1 MQNKKT
7 NQKANYFVFVV
18 LILYVMVA
26 SSAIKN
32 FNAYVQTLQLS
43 PGIHLAVSLGAL
55 GLLGT
60 GLVLLNRWV
69 QNWLPKKM
77 DK

>member
-1 MQNKKT
+1 MQNKKQ
-7 NQKANYFVFVV
+7 NQKANYFVFMI

-26 SSAIKN
+26 SSALKN
-32 FNAYVQTLQLS
+32 FNTYIQSLQLS
-43 PGIHLAVSLGAL
+43 PGVHLAVSIGAL
-55 GLLGT
+55 GLLGA

>member
-26 SSAIKN
+26 SSALKN
-32 FNAYVQTLQLS
+32 FNATYKPCS
-43 PGIHLAVSLGAL
+43 
-55 GLLGT
+55 
-60 GLVLLNRWV
+60 
-69 QNWLPKKM
+69 
-77 DK
+77 